1 MAKEKKVK
9 VKSKTV
15 RQRNALKAANITMWG
30 AKFALPFVPA
40 TVVTAINWDEWFA
53 NTHGSLP
60 AGFLLMVVGTLVS
73 IIGIWKKDKFMEK
86 HISPLFILVIG
97 LVLVASAFL
106 LLANIMYQAGM
117 MFLYCAAGALA
128 AAVDDQVQMSVI
140 APNLAEIEE
149 DIKEGG
155 LDKKT
160 NKRAERRKRRLKEM
174 EEAQRRAVE

>member
-1 MAKEKKVK
+1 MAKEKKVR

-15 RQRNALKAANITMWG
+15 RNKNILKGVNWGMWG
-30 AKFALPFVPA
+30 AKFALPFIPA
-40 TVVTAINWDEWFA
+40 TVMTIINWDEWFA

-86 HISPLFILVIG
+86 HISPLFVLVIG
-97 LVLVASAFL
+97 LVLVAASFL
-106 LLANIMYQAGM
+106 LLANILYQAGI

-128 AAVDDQVQMSVI
+128 AAIDDQVQMSVVS
-140 APNLAEIEE
+140 PRLVEIEE

-155 LDKKT
+155 LDRKT
-160 NKRAERRKRRLKEM
+160 NKREARRQKRLAEM
-174 EEAQRRAVE
+174 EEARRRAVE